1 MLLNWLFTG
10 NSSTTGRL
18 FWLFGLWLLFGL
30 GRTVV
35 GLVVKGS
42 LLKGF
47 NSGFTLAKFP
57 CWLITLP
64 GEDGYDPDSLGVV
77 GCDGI

>member
-1 MLLNWLFTG
+1 M
-10 NSSTTGRL
+10 
-18 FWLFGLWLLFGL
+18 
-30 GRTVV
+30 V

-47 NSGFTLAKFP
+47 NSGFTLIKFP

-64 GEDGYDPDSLGVV
+64 GEGLANVDLLGFVV
-77 GCDGI
+77 SWCGWLRIVAIEVMMVGILQ

>member
-1 MLLNWLFTG
+1 M
-10 NSSTTGRL
+10 
-18 FWLFGLWLLFGL
+18 FGLWLLFGL

-47 NSGFTLAKFP
+47 NSGFTLTKFP

-64 GEDGYDPDSLGVV
+64 GEGGDGDDHDSDI
-77 GCDGI
+77 DGDGDDDDGDDHD

>member
-1 MLLNWLFTG
+1 M
-10 NSSTTGRL
+10 
-18 FWLFGLWLLFGL
+18 
-30 GRTVV
+30 V

-47 NSGFTLAKFP
+47 NSGFTLIKFP

-64 GEDGYDPDSLGVV
+64 GERLANVDLLGFVV
-77 GCDGI
+77 SWCAVENSCS

>member
-1 MLLNWLFTG
+1 M
-10 NSSTTGRL
+10 
-18 FWLFGLWLLFGL
+18 
-30 GRTVV
+30 V

-47 NSGFTLAKFP
+47 NSGFTLIKFP

-64 GEDGYDPDSLGVV
+64 GDGLANVDLLGFVV
-77 GCDGI
+77 SWCGVLLRIVAVEVMMVGILQ